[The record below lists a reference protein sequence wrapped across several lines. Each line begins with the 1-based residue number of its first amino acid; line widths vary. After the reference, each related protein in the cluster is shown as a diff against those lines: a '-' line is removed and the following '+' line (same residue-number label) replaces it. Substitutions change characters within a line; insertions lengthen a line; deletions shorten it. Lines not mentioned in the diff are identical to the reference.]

1 MLYLIIPFTLYIS
14 NFASFIGGI
23 STLKNNK
30 LIVLI
35 LTIGVFGILNTE
47 MGFIGLIPQI
57 AEQFNVTTA
66 TAGWLVSV
74 FAIGIALSGPIT
86 PLLLSKIERKK
97 VMLLVLTIFVIS
109 NLISV
114 FTSNFAVLL
123 LARIIPAIFHPVYT
137 ALAFSVAADSVDKKD
152 APKAVSRVFIGVS
165 AGMVVGVP
173 IVNFLATQFNL
184 QIALSF
190 FALINIIV
198 LILTLCF
205 VPTMPSESSH
215 SYGSQLKV
223 LKRPLTWISIIAAIF
238 FNAAIFGVYSYL
250 TDYLNIV
257 TDIHGNL
264 VSITLFLYG
273 FSNIL
278 GNIIAGKLLTAIP
291 KKAMLL
297 LPFAL
302 IIVYGFMFSLG
313 SFFIPMM
320 VITIIW
326 GILAGLTANTTQFMI
341 TSSAPDAPDLSNG
354 IFLSAVNTG
363 TTIGTFIGGL
373 FIATLGSNY
382 VLMIGILAS
391 LVNILLIV
399 IRNKKLTTAFN

>member
-1 MLYLIIPFTLYIS
+1 MYQTLYHLLRS
-14 NFASFIGGI
+14 V
-23 STLKNNK
+23 STLNNNK

-57 AEQFNVTTA
+57 AKQFNVTTA

-97 VMLLVLTIFVIS
+97 VMLFVLTIFVIS

-114 FTSNFAVLL
+114 FTSSFAVLL

-190 FALINIIV
+190 FALINLIV
-198 LILTLCF
+198 LILTLFF

-257 TDIHGNL
+257 TEIHGNL

-278 GNIIAGKLLTAIP
+278 GNIIAGKLLTMIP

-320 VITIIW
+320 IITMIW

-391 LVNILLIV
+391 IVNVLLIV
-399 IRNKKLTTAFN
+399 IRNKKLTTVFN

>member
-1 MLYLIIPFTLYIS
+1 M
-14 NFASFIGGI
+14 N
-23 STLKNNK
+23 NNK

-57 AEQFNVTTA
+57 AKQFNVTTA

-97 VMLLVLTIFVIS
+97 VMLFVLTIFVIS

-114 FTSNFAVLL
+114 FTSSFAVLL

-190 FALINIIV
+190 FALINLIV
-198 LILTLCF
+198 LILTLFF

-257 TDIHGNL
+257 TEIHGNL

-278 GNIIAGKLLTAIP
+278 GNIIAGKLLTMIP

-320 VITIIW
+320 VITMIW

-399 IRNKKLTTAFN
+399 IRNKKLTPVFN

>member
-1 MLYLIIPFTLYIS
+1 MYQTLYHLLRS
-14 NFASFIGGI
+14 V
-23 STLKNNK
+23 STLNNNK

-57 AEQFNVTTA
+57 AKQFNVTTA

-97 VMLLVLTIFVIS
+97 VMLFVLTIFVIS

-114 FTSNFAVLL
+114 FTSSFAVLL

-190 FALINIIV
+190 FALINLIV
-198 LILTLCF
+198 LILTLFF

-257 TDIHGNL
+257 TEIHGNL

-278 GNIIAGKLLTAIP
+278 GNIIAGKLLTMIP

-320 VITIIW
+320 IITMIW

-373 FIATLGSNY
+373 FITTLGSNY

-391 LVNILLIV
+391 IVNILLIV
-399 IRNKKLTTAFN
+399 IRNKKLMTVF

>member
-1 MLYLIIPFTLYIS
+1 MYQTLYHLLRS
-14 NFASFIGGI
+14 V
-23 STLKNNK
+23 STLNNNK

-57 AEQFNVTTA
+57 AKQFNVTTA

-97 VMLLVLTIFVIS
+97 VMLFVLTIFVIS

-114 FTSNFAVLL
+114 FTSSFAVLL

-184 QIALSF
+184 QIALLF
-190 FALINIIV
+190 FALINLIV

-257 TDIHGNL
+257 TEIHGNL

-278 GNIIAGKLLTAIP
+278 GNIIAGKLLTMIP

-320 VITIIW
+320 VITMVW

-391 LVNILLIV
+391 IVNVLLIV
-399 IRNKKLTTAFN
+399 IRNKKLTIVFNLII

>member
-1 MLYLIIPFTLYIS
+1 MYQTLYHLLRS
-14 NFASFIGGI
+14 V
-23 STLKNNK
+23 STLNNNK

-57 AEQFNVTTA
+57 AKQFNVTTA

-97 VMLLVLTIFVIS
+97 VMLFVLTIFVIS

-114 FTSNFAVLL
+114 FTSSFAVLL

-190 FALINIIV
+190 FALINLIV
-198 LILTLCF
+198 LILTLFF
-205 VPTMPSESSH
+205 VPTMPNESSH

-257 TDIHGNL
+257 TEIHGNL

-278 GNIIAGKLLTAIP
+278 GNIIAGKLLTMIP

-320 VITIIW
+320 VITMIW

-399 IRNKKLTTAFN
+399 IRNKKLTPVFN

>member
-1 MLYLIIPFTLYIS
+1 MYQTLYHLLRS
-14 NFASFIGGI
+14 V
-23 STLKNNK
+23 STLNNNK

-57 AEQFNVTTA
+57 AKQFNVTTA

-97 VMLLVLTIFVIS
+97 VMLFVLTIFVIS

-114 FTSNFAVLL
+114 FTSSFAVLL
-123 LARIIPAIFHPVYT
+123 LARIIPAIFHSVYT

-152 APKAVSRVFIGVS
+152 VPKAVSRVFIGVS

-184 QIALSF
+184 QIALLF
-190 FALINIIV
+190 FALINLIV

-215 SYGSQLKV
+215 SYSSQLKV

-257 TDIHGNL
+257 TEIHGNL

-278 GNIIAGKLLTAIP
+278 GNIIAGKLLTMIP

-320 VITIIW
+320 VITMVW

-391 LVNILLIV
+391 IVNVLLIV
-399 IRNKKLTTAFN
+399 IRNKKLTIVFNLII

>member
-1 MLYLIIPFTLYIS
+1 MYQTLYHLLRS
-14 NFASFIGGI
+14 V
-23 STLKNNK
+23 STLNNNK

-57 AEQFNVTTA
+57 AKQFNVTTA

-97 VMLLVLTIFVIS
+97 VMLFVLTIFVIS

-114 FTSNFAVLL
+114 FTSSFAILL

-190 FALINIIV
+190 FALINLIV
-198 LILTLCF
+198 LILTLFF

-257 TDIHGNL
+257 TEIHGNL

-278 GNIIAGKLLTAIP
+278 GNIIAGKLLTMIP

-320 VITIIW
+320 VITMIW

-399 IRNKKLTTAFN
+399 IRNKKLTPVFN

>member
-1 MLYLIIPFTLYIS
+1 M
-14 NFASFIGGI
+14 N
-23 STLKNNK
+23 NNK

-57 AEQFNVTTA
+57 AKQFNVTTA

-97 VMLLVLTIFVIS
+97 VMLFVLTIFVIS

-114 FTSNFAVLL
+114 FTSSFAVLL

-190 FALINIIV
+190 FALINLIV
-198 LILTLCF
+198 LILTLFF

-257 TDIHGNL
+257 TEIHGNL

-278 GNIIAGKLLTAIP
+278 GNIIAGKLLTMIP

-320 VITIIW
+320 IITMIW

-391 LVNILLIV
+391 IVNILLIV
-399 IRNKKLTTAFN
+399 IRNKKLMTVF

>member
-1 MLYLIIPFTLYIS
+1 M
-14 NFASFIGGI
+14 N
-23 STLKNNK
+23 NNK

-57 AEQFNVTTA
+57 AKQFNVTTA

-97 VMLLVLTIFVIS
+97 VMLFVLTIFVIS

-114 FTSNFAVLL
+114 FTSSFAVLL

-190 FALINIIV
+190 FALINLIV

-223 LKRPLTWISIIAAIF
+223 LKRLLTWISIIAAIF

-257 TDIHGNL
+257 TEIHGNL

-278 GNIIAGKLLTAIP
+278 GNIIAGKLLTMIP

-320 VITIIW
+320 VITMIW

-373 FIATLGSNY
+373 FITTLGSNY
-382 VLMIGILAS
+382 VLLIGILAS
-391 LVNILLIV
+391 IINILLIV
-399 IRNKKLTTAFN
+399 IRNKKLMTVF

>member
-1 MLYLIIPFTLYIS
+1 MYQTLYHLLRS
-14 NFASFIGGI
+14 V
-23 STLKNNK
+23 STLNNNK

-57 AEQFNVTTA
+57 AKQFNVTTA

-97 VMLLVLTIFVIS
+97 VMLFVLTIFVIS

-114 FTSNFAVLL
+114 FTSSFAVLL

-190 FALINIIV
+190 FALINLIV

-223 LKRPLTWISIIAAIF
+223 LKRLLTWISIIAAIF

-257 TDIHGNL
+257 TEIHGNL

-278 GNIIAGKLLTAIP
+278 GNIIAGKLLTMIP

-320 VITIIW
+320 VITMIW

-373 FIATLGSNY
+373 FITTLGSNY

-391 LVNILLIV
+391 IINILLIV
-399 IRNKKLTTAFN
+399 IRNKKLMTVF

>member
-1 MLYLIIPFTLYIS
+1 M
-14 NFASFIGGI
+14 
-23 STLKNNK
+23 KNNK

-190 FALINIIV
+190 FAVINIIV

>member
-1 MLYLIIPFTLYIS
+1 MYQTLYHLLRS
-14 NFASFIGGI
+14 V
-23 STLKNNK
+23 STLNNNK

-57 AEQFNVTTA
+57 AKQFNVTTA

-97 VMLLVLTIFVIS
+97 VMLFVLTIFVIS

-114 FTSNFAVLL
+114 FTSSFAVLL

-190 FALINIIV
+190 FALINLIV
-198 LILTLCF
+198 LILTLFF

-257 TDIHGNL
+257 TEIHGNL

-278 GNIIAGKLLTAIP
+278 GNIIAGKLLTMIP

-320 VITIIW
+320 VITMIW

-391 LVNILLIV
+391 IVNILLIV
-399 IRNKKLTTAFN
+399 IRNKKLTTVF